1 MKEHFA
7 IFRFECGE
15 LLVKYT
21 CSKDYVGKDDID
33 DCATSYY
40 DSDAYDEDNSYEDIV
55 HDIMTSFEGVEYEII
70 DCNCIDMEYCYN
82 QN

>member
-7 IFRFECGE
+7 IFRFECDG

-21 CSKDYVGKDDID
+21 CSKDYVSKGDIE

-40 DSDAYDEDNSYEDIV
+40 YSDAYNEDNSYEDII
-55 HDIMTSFEGVEYEII
+55 HDIMTSFDGVEYEIV
-70 DCNCIDMEYCYN
+70 NCAYIDME
-82 QN
+82 